1 MKNLIILAALAIG
14 LAACTSNNSK
24 QQSENVELVKNYV
37 KAVEELNFEAM
48 GNYLDVN
55 YLGMG
60 PSYGDSI
67 GKLEAV
73 ENWKW
78 CVENLYEKI
87 TYTRSRFAPV
97 TIPDGD
103 NKGEW
108 VGTWA
113 ELNIVF
119 KDSIGTVT
127 IWANTNY
134 LIENGKIK
142 RSLTFY
148 NEADV
153 LRQLGFVMVPKE
165 VFIQ

>member
-1 MKNLIILAALAIG
+1 MKNLVILAVLVTG
-14 LAACTSNNSK
+14 LFACTSNIVKKK
-24 QQSENVELVKNYV
+24 QENVELVKSYV
-37 KAVEELNFEAM
+37 TAVENLDFEAM

-67 GKLEAV
+67 GKMDAV

-87 TYTRSRFAPV
+87 TYNRSRFAAV

-108 VGTWA
+108 VANWA
-113 ELNIVF
+113 ELNIDF
-119 KDSIGTVT
+119 KNGIGNVTVWT
-127 IWANTNY
+127 NTNY

-142 RSLTFY
+142 RSFTFY

-153 LRQLGFVMVPKE
+153 LRQLGFVIVLP
-165 VFIQ
+165 

>member
-1 MKNLIILAALAIG
+1 MKNIIILVVLATG
-14 LAACTSNNSK
+14 LFACTSNSDKK
-24 QQSENVELVKNYV
+24 QAENIELVKNYV
-37 KAVEELNFEAM
+37 TAVENLDYESM
-48 GNYLDVN
+48 GNFLDVN

-60 PSYGDSI
+60 PSFGDSI
-67 GKLEAV
+67 GKMDAV

-78 CVENLYEKI
+78 CVNNMYEKI
-87 TYTRSRFAPV
+87 HYNRSRFAAV

-108 VGTWA
+108 VANWA

-119 KDSIGTVT
+119 KDSIGEVTV
-127 IWANTNY
+127 WSNTNY

-153 LRQLGFVMVPKE
+153 LRQLGFVMVLPG
-165 VFIQ
+165 VAQ

>member
-1 MKNLIILAALAIG
+1 MAVLVTG
-14 LAACTSNNSK
+14 LFACTSGTDKKK
-24 QQSENVELVKNYV
+24 QENVELVKSYV
-37 KAVEELNFEAM
+37 AAVENLDFEAM

-67 GKLEAV
+67 GKMDAV

-87 TYTRSRFAPV
+87 TYSRSRFAAV

-108 VGTWA
+108 VSNWA
-113 ELNIVF
+113 ELSIVF
-119 KDSIGTVT
+119 KNNDRKVM

-142 RSLTFY
+142 RSFTFY

-153 LRQLGFVMVPKE
+153 LKQLGFVVVLPGGA
-165 VFIQ
+165 Q

>member
-1 MKNLIILAALAIG
+1 MKNLIFLTLLAIG
-14 LAACTSNNSK
+14 LVSCTSDDAK
-24 QQSENVELVKNYV
+24 QQAENVELVKNYIT
-37 KAVEELNFEAM
+37 AVENLDFESM
-48 GNYLDVN
+48 ENYLDVN

-67 GKLEAV
+67 GKMDAV

-87 TYTRSRFAPV
+87 HYNRSRFAAV

-108 VGTWA
+108 VANWA
-113 ELNIVF
+113 ELHIVF
-119 KDSIGTVT
+119 KDSIGSVTV
-127 IWANTNY
+127 WANTNY
-134 LIENGKIK
+134 LLENGKIK

-153 LRQLGFVMVPKE
+153 LRQLGFVVVLP
-165 VFIQ
+165 